1 MPKLVR
7 NPLPAP
13 RMHIRYLERT
23 PDMNFRKGITDGIP
37 IALGYFSVSIAFGL
51 MAVEAGCTWFEAM
64 LISLA
69 NLTSAGQF
77 AGVTVLAHM
86 GTYLEMA
93 LAQLVINSRY
103 ALMGISLSQKVT
115 AEFKGFWRIIL
126 GFAITD
132 EIFAVAIG
140 QKDKISRAY
149 FAGLA
154 IIPIIGWTSGTIAG
168 AILGSV
174 MPLIITNALGVA
186 LYGMFIAVVVPK
198 ARDNFHVLVVAAIA
212 ITISVAL
219 YYIPAFSSISAGF
232 AIIICTVI
240 ASAAGAVLF
249 PVNEADSDI
258 TTSFDAET
266 NSKPADP
273 RKDVK
278 TAASPKEKNDS
289 KAVDSDVTIT
299 INSKTKQHTKT
310 KPGKGKTK

>member
-1 MPKLVR
+1 
-7 NPLPAP
+7 
-13 RMHIRYLERT
+13 
-23 PDMNFRKGITDGIP
+23 MNFRKGITDGIP

-64 LISLA
+64 LISLT

-115 AEFKGFWRIIL
+115 RRFKGIWRIIL

-140 QKDKISRAY
+140 QKDEISRAY

-154 IIPIIGWTSGTIAG
+154 IIPIIGWTSGTIVG
-168 AILGSV
+168 AILGSI

-198 ARDNFHVLVVAAIA
+198 ARDNFHVLAVVAIA
-212 ITISVAL
+212 IAISVAL
-219 YYIPAFSSISAGF
+219 YYIPAFSNISTGF

-240 ASAAGAVLF
+240 ASAAGAILF
-249 PVNEADSDI
+249 PVDDTEADIEADAVEANAQASTKATNDATASATASNSEAS
-258 TTSFDAET
+258 TTMD
-266 NSKPADP
+266 N
-273 RKDVK
+273 VK
-278 TAASPKEKNDS
+278 TNALNADDTTFGQDTE
-289 KAVDSDVTIT
+289 
-299 INSKTKQHTKT
+299 T
-310 KPGKGKTK
+310 KPGKEEAK